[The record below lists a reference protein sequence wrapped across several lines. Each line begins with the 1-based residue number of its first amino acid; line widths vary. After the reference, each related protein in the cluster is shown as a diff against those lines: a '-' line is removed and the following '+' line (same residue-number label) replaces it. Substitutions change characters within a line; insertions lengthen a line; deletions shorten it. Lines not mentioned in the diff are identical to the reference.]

1 MTLNAQNHPIC
12 NILSVYFTIDEGFI
26 QLYDSAHFFNQML
39 PLCLRSKKYFLK
51 HFCCISGRFVK
62 YFYIFY
68 PDAKNN
74 DLIMI

>member
-1 MTLNAQNHPIC
+1 
-12 NILSVYFTIDEGFI
+12 
-26 QLYDSAHFFNQML
+26 ML
-39 PLCLRSKKYFLK
+39 EKQKVFLK